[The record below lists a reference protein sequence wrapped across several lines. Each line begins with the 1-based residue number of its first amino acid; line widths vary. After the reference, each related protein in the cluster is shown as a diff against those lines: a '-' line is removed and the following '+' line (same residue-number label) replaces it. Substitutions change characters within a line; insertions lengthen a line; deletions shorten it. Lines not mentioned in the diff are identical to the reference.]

1 MYVKNGKQ
9 ISKSNIPLMNSHAMV
24 SSQDAWDASR
34 GEQELQ
40 RSQSLVST
48 QTVETRSPIRK
59 DKYLGKS
66 VACLNT
72 HLMPKG
78 NKTYSR
84 PIQRYGWHTISY
96 TYE

>member
-84 PIQRYGWHTISY
+84 PIQRYG
-96 TYE
+96 